1 MVADSR
7 LHLAACALCAAAQ
20 GVLRV
25 DAKRVHIRAK
35 VIARGVR
42 DAHAVAVLAV
52 RVGDW
57 TTGGRAV
64 AVNGHDTRAAAEAA
78 ITACVERLHLRA
90 VWLRAQ
96 LAATEAAMGA
106 LVAMRGG
113 RRG

>member
-7 LHLAACALCAAAQ
+7 LHLAACAVCAAAQ

-25 DAKRVHIRAK
+25 DAKRVHLRAQ

-64 AVNGHDTRAAAEAA
+64 VENHDTRAAAEAA

-106 LVAMRGG
+106 LVATKGG
-113 RRG
+113 ES